1 MNEDS
6 MKEKNLSS
14 KKKPGSISPE
24 AENLA
29 KEAIHQISS
38 WAEDPDLFLSRL
50 GALPPQDWE
59 GLFLSLIRSQSEEV
73 YPLIQQILGREER
86 IDLSLASS
94 LGRWNAPEAGI
105 LLHRLASKTSSK
117 TILKSIRKSIFR
129 LKTQGVDV
137 QEIGD
142 SSPAVFR
149 PLQAVPSEG
158 FVSSLDPT
166 GTRFVWL
173 VRPQLPQGLM
183 VFHALVSDTQGMI
196 DFQSFEASRKKFHQY
211 LEEFRKNVPWE
222 IVEAPPDYCLGLI
235 NEAAEINQRKEQTP
249 PADFLQGRAL
259 MGTSPPLPLKPLIY
273 QFLNEEEW
281 KDRADLLDRSPSLF
295 QLSHFQDWYLEEEE
309 GKKYMGLLKEA
320 SESPLV
326 LPPHQ
331 KEARFIDIYRQAVS
345 ELFDPARKSLY
356 RRRLEEMAYLLW
368 KTGKESE
375 SQLCLV
381 AALCMEREGGVLS
394 THPFLLE
401 LVKRTLTARLEEEAQ
416 KKAKEAD
423 LLIKP

>member
-1 MNEDS
+1 

-29 KEAIHQISS
+29 NEAVHQVSS
-38 WAEDPDLFLSRL
+38 WAEDPALFLSRL
-50 GALPPQDWE
+50 GALPPQEWE

-86 IDLSLASS
+86 IDLALASS

-129 LKTQGVDV
+129 LKTQGIDV

-149 PLQAVPSEG
+149 PPQAVPSEG

-173 VRPQLPQGLM
+173 VRPQLPQGVM
-183 VFHALVSDTQGMI
+183 VFHALVSDTQGMV

-211 LEEFRKNVPWE
+211 LEEFGKNVPWE
-222 IVEAPPDYCLGLI
+222 IVGAAPDYCLGLM

-249 PADFLQGRAL
+249 PGDFLQGRAL
-259 MGTSPPLPLKPLIY
+259 MGNSPPLPLKPLIY

-281 KDRADLLDRSPSLF
+281 KGRSDLLDRSPSLF
-295 QLSHFQDWYLEEEE
+295 QLSYFQDWFLEEE
-309 GKKYMGLLKEA
+309 KKYLGLLKEA

-326 LPPHQ
+326 LPPYQ
-331 KEARFIDIYRQAVS
+331 KEGRFIDIYRQAVS
-345 ELFDPARKSLY
+345 ELFDPGRKSLY
-356 RRRLEEMAYLLW
+356 RRRLEEMAYFLW
-368 KTGKESE
+368 KTGKESDA
-375 SQLCLV
+375 QLCLV
-381 AALCMEREGGVLS
+381 AALGMETEGGVLS

-401 LVKRTLTARLEEEAQ
+401 LVKRTLTARLEEEAK

>member
-1 MNEDS
+1 

-14 KKKPGSISPE
+14 KKKLGSISPE

-29 KEAIHQISS
+29 KEAIHQMSS
-38 WAEDPDLFLSRL
+38 WTEDPDLFLSRL
-50 GALPPQDWE
+50 EALSPQEWE

-86 IDLSLASS
+86 IDLALAES

-129 LKTQGVDV
+129 LKTQGIDV

-149 PLQAVPSEG
+149 PLQAVPPEG

-173 VRPQLPQGLM
+173 VRPQLPQGVM

-196 DFQSFEASRKKFHQY
+196 DFRSFEASRKKFHQY
-211 LEEFRKNVPWE
+211 LEEFRKSVPWE
-222 IVEAPPDYCLGLI
+222 IVEAAPDYCLGLM
-235 NEAAEINQRKEQTP
+235 NEAAEINQKKGQTP
-249 PADFLQGRAL
+249 PGDFLEGRAL

-273 QFLNEEEW
+273 QLLNEEEW
-281 KDRADLLDRSPSLF
+281 KDRSDLLDRSPSLF
-295 QLSHFQDWYLEEEE
+295 QLSYFQDWFLEEKEGEKYLE
-309 GKKYMGLLKEA
+309 LLKES

-326 LPPHQ
+326 LSPYQ
-331 KEARFIDIYRQAVS
+331 KEARFIDIYRQAVN
-345 ELFDPARKSLY
+345 ELFDPGRKSLY
-356 RRRLEEMAYLLW
+356 RRRLEEMAYFLW
-368 KTGKESE
+368 KTGKETDA
-375 SQLCLV
+375 QMCLV
-381 AALCMEREGGVLS
+381 AALGMEMEGGVLS

-401 LVKRTLTARLEEEAQ
+401 LVKRALTARMEEEAR
-416 KKAKEAD
+416 KKAKEKD

>member
-1 MNEDS
+1 MNEDT

-29 KEAIHQISS
+29 NEAVHQVSS
-38 WAEDPDLFLSRL
+38 WAEDPALFLSRL
-50 GALPPQDWE
+50 GALPPQEWE

-86 IDLSLASS
+86 IDLALASS

-129 LKTQGVDV
+129 LKTQGIDV

-149 PLQAVPSEG
+149 PPQAVPSEG

-173 VRPQLPQGLM
+173 VRPQLPQGVM
-183 VFHALVSDTQGMI
+183 VFHALVSDTQGMV

-211 LEEFRKNVPWE
+211 LEEFGKNVPWE
-222 IVEAPPDYCLGLI
+222 IVGAAPDYCLGLM

-249 PADFLQGRAL
+249 PGDFLQGRAL
-259 MGTSPPLPLKPLIY
+259 MGNSPPLPLKPLIY

-281 KDRADLLDRSPSLF
+281 KGRSDLLDRSPSLF
-295 QLSHFQDWYLEEEE
+295 QLSYFQDWFLEEEE
-309 GKKYMGLLKEA
+309 EKKYLGLLKEA

-326 LPPHQ
+326 LPPYQ
-331 KEARFIDIYRQAVS
+331 KEGRFIDIYRQAVS
-345 ELFDPARKSLY
+345 ELFDPGRKSLY
-356 RRRLEEMAYLLW
+356 RRRLEEMAYFLW
-368 KTGKESE
+368 KTGKESDA
-375 SQLCLV
+375 QLCLV
-381 AALCMEREGGVLS
+381 AALGMETEGGVLS

-401 LVKRTLTARLEEEAQ
+401 LVKRTLTARLEEEAK

>member
-1 MNEDS
+1 

-29 KEAIHQISS
+29 NEAVHQVSS
-38 WAEDPDLFLSRL
+38 WAEDPALFLSRL
-50 GALPPQDWE
+50 GALPPQEWE

-86 IDLSLASS
+86 IDLALASS

-129 LKTQGVDV
+129 LKTQGIDV

-149 PLQAVPSEG
+149 PPQAVPSEG

-173 VRPQLPQGLM
+173 VRPQLPQGVM

-211 LEEFRKNVPWE
+211 LEEFGKNVPWE
-222 IVEAPPDYCLGLI
+222 IVGAAPDYCLGLM

-249 PADFLQGRAL
+249 PGDFLQGRAL
-259 MGTSPPLPLKPLIY
+259 MGNSPPLPLKPLIY

-281 KDRADLLDRSPSLF
+281 KGRSDLLDRSPSLF
-295 QLSHFQDWYLEEEE
+295 QLSYFQDWFLEEEE
-309 GKKYMGLLKEA
+309 EKKYLGLLKEA

-326 LPPHQ
+326 LPPYQ
-331 KEARFIDIYRQAVS
+331 KEGRFIDIYRQAVS
-345 ELFDPARKSLY
+345 ELFDPGRKSLY
-356 RRRLEEMAYLLW
+356 RRRLEEMAYFLW
-368 KTGKESE
+368 KTGKESDA
-375 SQLCLV
+375 QLCLV
-381 AALCMEREGGVLS
+381 AALGMETEGGVLS

-401 LVKRTLTARLEEEAQ
+401 LVKRTLTARLEEEAK

>member
-1 MNEDS
+1 MNEDP

-14 KKKPGSISPE
+14 NKKPGSISPE
-24 AENLA
+24 AESLA
-29 KEAIHQISS
+29 KEAVHQMSS

-50 GALPPQDWE
+50 GALPPQEWE
-59 GLFLSLIRSQSEEV
+59 GLFLSLMKSQSEEV

-86 IDLSLASS
+86 IDLALAGS

-117 TILKSIRKSIFR
+117 MILKSIRKSIFR
-129 LKTQGVDV
+129 LKTQGIDV

-149 PLQAVPSEG
+149 PPQAVPSEG
-158 FVSSLDPT
+158 FVSSLDPA

-173 VRPQLPQGLM
+173 VRPQLPQGVM

-222 IVEAPPDYCLGLI
+222 IVEAAPDYCLGLM
-235 NEAAEINQRKEQTP
+235 NEAAEINQKKEQTP
-249 PADFLQGRAL
+249 PGDFLEGRAL

-273 QFLNEEEW
+273 QFLNQEEW
-281 KDRADLLDRSPSLF
+281 KDRSDLLDRSPSLF
-295 QLSHFQDWYLEEEE
+295 QLSSFQDWFLEEEE
-309 GKKYMGLLKEA
+309 GEKYLGLLKES

-326 LPPHQ
+326 LSPYQ
-331 KEARFIDIYRQAVS
+331 KEARFIDIYRQAVN
-345 ELFDPARKSLY
+345 ELFDPGRKSLY
-356 RRRLEEMAYLLW
+356 RRRLEEMAYFLW
-368 KTGKESE
+368 KTGKESDA
-375 SQLCLV
+375 QLCLV
-381 AALCMEREGGVLS
+381 AALGMEMEGGVLS

-401 LVKRTLTARLEEEAQ
+401 LVKRTLTARMEEEAR
-416 KKAKEAD
+416 KKAKETD